1 MLGNVGRIETLRP
14 TCPTIK
20 WRYYAVYANCRKCR
34 TRFTW

>member
-1 MLGNVGRIETLRP
+1 MLGSLGRVKILRP

-20 WRYYAVYANCRKCR
+20 WRRDAVYANCRKCR